1 MPRIVLASASA
12 SRRRLLE
19 SAGVKPKIMVSHVD
33 EESDFFNAMKPADM
47 VIALAITKAHTIR
60 EQIDFPAIIIGCDS
74 TFEFDSQSLGKPATP
89 EIAIERASR
98 VRGNSGLL
106 HTGHCIIDTTKDKE
120 ISSIVTTK
128 VTFDNM
134 TDAEIDA
141 SFAKAAASGDEEPEM
156 GDFEKAI
163 EILRKKG
170 QKVAANRADRDSSE
184 GAAIAKVS
192 TDKTAGVVISLNC
205 ETDFVAKNDSFVA
218 LANALADLA
227 INFKSKEAF
236 LV

>member
-1 MPRIVLASASA
+1 MPRIVLASASV

-19 SAGVKPKIMVSHVD
+19 SAGLKPTIMVSHVD
-33 EESDFFNAMKPADM
+33 EETDFFNAMTPADM

-98 VRGNSGLL
+98 VRGNTGLL

-128 VTFDNM
+128 VTFDDM
-134 TDAEIDA
+134 TDAEIADYVA
-141 SFAKAAASGDEEPEM
+141 TGEPLHVAGGFTLDGFSSPFIPSIEGDYTNVVGISMPFVRKA
-156 GDFEKAI
+156 FEKLGYSWP
-163 EILRKKG
+163 EV
-170 QKVAANRADRDSSE
+170 KVMQ
-184 GAAIAKVS
+184 
-192 TDKTAGVVISLNC
+192 
-205 ETDFVAKNDSFVA
+205 
-218 LANALADLA
+218 
-227 INFKSKEAF
+227 
-236 LV
+236 

>member
-1 MPRIVLASASA
+1 MPKIVLASASV

-19 SAGVKPKIMVSHVD
+19 SAGLKPTIMVSHVD
-33 EESDFFNAMKPADM
+33 EETEFFNSMTPADM

-60 EQIDFPAIIIGCDS
+60 EQLDFPAIIIGCDS

-134 TDAEIDA
+134 TDAEVKDYVATGEPLHVAGGFTLDGFSSPFIPSIEGDYTNVVGI
-141 SFAKAAASGDEEPEM
+141 SMPFVRKAFEQLGYTWPEV
-156 GDFEKAI
+156 
-163 EILRKKG
+163 
-170 QKVAANRADRDSSE
+170 KVMQ
-184 GAAIAKVS
+184 
-192 TDKTAGVVISLNC
+192 
-205 ETDFVAKNDSFVA
+205 
-218 LANALADLA
+218 
-227 INFKSKEAF
+227 
-236 LV
+236 

>member
-19 SAGVKPKIMVSHVD
+19 SAGLKPTIMVSHID
-33 EESDFFNAMKPADM
+33 EETDFFNAMKPADM
-47 VIALAITKAHTIR
+47 VIALAITKAHTIC

-98 VRGNSGLL
+98 VRGNTGLL

-134 TDAEIDA
+134 TDAEIAGYVATGEPLHVAGGFTLDGF
-141 SFAKAAASGDEEPEM
+141 SSPFIPSIEGDYTNVVGISMPFVRKAFEQLGYSWPEV
-156 GDFEKAI
+156 KAM
-163 EILRKKG
+163 
-170 QKVAANRADRDSSE
+170 Q
-184 GAAIAKVS
+184 
-192 TDKTAGVVISLNC
+192 
-205 ETDFVAKNDSFVA
+205 
-218 LANALADLA
+218 
-227 INFKSKEAF
+227 
-236 LV
+236 

>member
-19 SAGVKPKIMVSHVD
+19 SAGITPTIMVSHVD
-33 EESDFFNAMKPADM
+33 EETDFFNAMKPADM

-60 EQIDFPAIIIGCDS
+60 EHIDFPAIIIGCDS

-134 TDAEIDA
+134 TDAEIADYVA
-141 SFAKAAASGDEEPEM
+141 TGEPLHVAGGFTLDGFSSPFIPSIEGDYTNVVGISMPFVRKAFEQLGYSWPEV
-156 GDFEKAI
+156 
-163 EILRKKG
+163 
-170 QKVAANRADRDSSE
+170 KVMQ
-184 GAAIAKVS
+184 
-192 TDKTAGVVISLNC
+192 
-205 ETDFVAKNDSFVA
+205 
-218 LANALADLA
+218 
-227 INFKSKEAF
+227 
-236 LV
+236 